1 MDKTLKYQKAILSL
15 LKEYDNFWGNTDG
28 LKNHIIADKEKNDY
42 VMLTMGWQNENHYEH
57 LLCFHLEIKDG
68 KIWLHENN
76 TEALIADEL
85 VEKGVAREDII
96 LGFVEPE
103 IRKYSGF
110 AMA

>member
-1 MDKTLKYQKAILSL
+1 MDKILKYQQAILSL
-15 LKEYDNFWGNTDG
+15 LNEYDIFWGNSDG
-28 LKNHIIADKEKNDY
+28 LKNHIIADKEKLDY
-42 VMLTMGWQNENHYEH
+42 VMLTMGWQNENRYEH

-68 KIWLHENN
+68 KIWIHENN

-85 VEKGVAREDII
+85 IAKGVIREDII

-103 IRKYSGF
+103 IRQYSGF